1 MATVVT
7 AYFNI
12 PKSKANHK
20 TYKGWMKNML
30 AIENR
35 MIIFCDA
42 SSFKLIRSLRE
53 NNPCPTI
60 IVQTKFEEFHC
71 YKYVDIFKA
80 QHEIDHEMSIHSVEL
95 YLIWNEK
102 SNFLKRAIEIDKSF
116 NESHNTKFVWCDI
129 GCFRVPN
136 TQFLKWPDA
145 DKIPDDKMLLLE
157 VEPLDNPLDNPSN
170 VEPSVLPSDK
180 PSVLPNLTFINH
192 IGGTIFAGSSDA
204 ILKWHD
210 AYYAMLERL
219 YAMGRFVGKDQT
231 IMSSVYID
239 QPELCFCVKY
249 QEGCYDRWFYLQ
261 DYLI

>member
-12 PKSKANHK
+12 PKSKANHE
-20 TYKGWMKNML
+20 TYARWMKNML
-30 AIENR
+30 AIQNR

-42 SSFKLIRSLRE
+42 ASFKLIRSLRA

-71 YKYVDIFKA
+71 YKYLDIFKA
-80 QHEIDHEMSIHSVEL
+80 QHSIDRERSIHSVEL

-102 SNFLKRAIEIDKSF
+102 SNFLKRATEIEKSF
-116 NESHNTKFVWCDI
+116 KEPHNTKFVWCDI

-136 TQFLKWPDA
+136 TRFLKWPDA
-145 DKIPDDKMLLLE
+145 SKIPDDKMLLLE
-157 VEPLDNPLDNPSN
+157 VLPLN
-170 VEPSVLPSDK
+170 K
-180 PSVLPNLTFINH
+180 LTQDLSKIDY

-210 AYYAMLERL
+210 VYYAMLERL
-219 YAMGRFVGKDQT
+219 YDRGTFVGKDQT
-231 IMSSVYID
+231 IMSSIYID
-239 QPELCFCVKY
+239 QPELCFCVKSPR
-249 QEGCYDRWFYLQ
+249 GIYDWFYLQ
-261 DYLI
+261 DYLV